1 MCSFD
6 FRVKKPKVHCSAF
19 ILCDFVFTA
28 ISYTVKIRTADG
40 DDNGT
45 ESHAWV
51 NIIGNKKKKNT
62 GKLYL
67 DMVGKT
73 RFEPG
78 SVETFS
84 LEAADVGEVKQLEV
98 RQLVILIS
106 TRS

>member
-1 MCSFD
+1 MIS
-6 FRVKKPKVHCSAF
+6 VTLIS
-19 ILCDFVFTA
+19 A
-28 ISYTVKIRTADG
+28 ISYTVKIRTG
-40 DDNGT
+40 EGEDNGT

-51 NIIGNKKKKNT
+51 NVIGSKKKKVT

-84 LEAADVGEVKQLEV
+84 LEATDVGEVKQLEV
-98 RQLVILIS
+98 SVLSNTTSPCHDVSIY
-106 TRS
+106 RSPE